1 HGDVLMWLMKTLLTS
16 RCINQRG
23 AGQQRYIERIQR
35 SAKSDWA
42 IFNLY
47 AVGFSHASI
56 SKITGVGVQTSKNT
70 VSKIKKELSFDDRD
84 YIIMSSIYT
93 LSYGKFI
100 SNVVSIL
107 KDGVNFLL
115 NQKYHRYF

>member
-1 HGDVLMWLMKTLLTS
+1 F
-16 RCINQRG
+16 INEDEPMPHPSMVYNDFSIKM
-23 AGQQRYIERIQR
+23 QRYIERIQR

-107 KDGVNFLL
+107 NDGVNFLL
-115 NQKYHRYF
+115 NQ

>member
-1 HGDVLMWLMKTLLTS
+1 GKNSLNRLI
-16 RCINQRG
+16 RCVCGKKIGPDPRNFNQRVSLG
-23 AGQQRYIERIQR
+23 RNDLLIRT
-35 SAKSDWA
+35 
-42 IFNLY
+42 FP
-47 AVGFSHASI
+47 
-56 SKITGVGVQTSKNT
+56 KITGVGVQTSKNT

-115 NQKYHRYF
+115 NQKCHRYF